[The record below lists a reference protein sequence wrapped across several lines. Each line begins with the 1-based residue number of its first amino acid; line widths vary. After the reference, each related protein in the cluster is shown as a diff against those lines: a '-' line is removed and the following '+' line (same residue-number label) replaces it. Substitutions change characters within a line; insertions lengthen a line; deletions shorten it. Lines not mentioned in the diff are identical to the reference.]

1 MGWNKKAISYGGPV
15 RVGFWLRTFLAA
27 ALCLAFVP
35 VAHSREPVG
44 GARPRAEFSRWQSR
58 YQNHLDVR
66 RGRWRSEVRPHIAAR
81 RMTSQNLSEEL
92 KKMMTPGLRTQ
103 RLSDERRS
111 SMQQRVKAIS
121 ITSRNKG
128 EFVLPEPPAGAPAQR
143 SRPVSVDETEKNRM
157 KEHQARFEA
166 MSDSQKSKMQKQM
179 RRVRP
184 LSIEER
190 ADAVQKAP

>member
-1 MGWNKKAISYGGPV
+1 MWSMVVFPVFAKPRVRAACWISRPLRMPSGHCTGRPRRLGAWKSICVRIASPFESAREKLKAGLGNTSMGWNKKAISYGGPV

-81 RMTSQNLSEEL
+81 RMTSQILSEEL

-103 RLSDERRS
+103 RL
-111 SMQQRVKAIS
+111 
-121 ITSRNKG
+121 
-128 EFVLPEPPAGAPAQR
+128 
-143 SRPVSVDETEKNRM
+143 
-157 KEHQARFEA
+157 
-166 MSDSQKSKMQKQM
+166 
-179 RRVRP
+179 
-184 LSIEER
+184 R
-190 ADAVQKAP
+190 AN